1 MVTNVYES
9 SIKEGLGKSLLK
21 DIPYSVLKE
30 DGRAYEIMLLR
41 DQYDNTFT
49 DIATEFEL
57 SVARVTQIYYRLKI
71 KQIRLYINHVSVA
84 LEHDNTAQIR
94 EVFNGA
100 KECYQD
106 YSYACAYLEKKYKD
120 ILTEYR
126 DGEPGMPAQF
136 IKGMPPFKPKLSKKV
151 IARVVEMREV
161 EKASF
166 IAIGKELRI
175 TQAKAKCTYEIFY
188 HEQVLELVKALQDK
202 VESDKEKR
210 AIWEYCFR
218 GYRSAKKRYDMLTKE
233 QDLAEHLPCQGKG
246 GDFLKV

>member
-1 MVTNVYES
+1 M
-9 SIKEGLGKSLLK
+9 LK

-49 DIATEFEL
+49 DIASEFEL
-57 SVARVTQIYYRLKI
+57 SVTRVTQIYYRLKVR
-71 KQIRLYINHVSVA
+71 QIRLYINHVSIA
-84 LEHDNTAQIR
+84 LGYDSTSQLR
-94 EVFNGA
+94 KVFNEVE
-100 KECYQD
+100 ECYQD
-106 YSYACAYLEKKYKD
+106 YTYACAYLEKKYKD

-126 DGEPGMPAQF
+126 DGEPGMPTQF
-136 IKGMPPFKPKLSKKV
+136 IKGMPPFKPKLSKKM
-151 IARVVEMREV
+151 IARVVEMREA

-166 IAIGKELRI
+166 ITIGKELRI
-175 TQAKAKCTYEIFY
+175 TQAKAKRTYEMFY

-202 VESDKEKR
+202 AESDKEKR

-218 GYRSAKKRYDMLTKE
+218 GYRTAKKRYDMLTKE
-233 QDLAEHLPCQGKG
+233 QDLAQYLPCQGEG